1 MTKPTVSYRR
11 IDQLKAIAFDRGFTN
26 EDARQFGKLSKTAT
40 WEALLELYLV
50 DGESLDTVLDVPLD
64 TVLGSVDAVPELLD
78 TATVDTVD
86 AVLDIPLDTG
96 ETVANSRKQSD
107 CLYTLTAPLDTV
119 LGSVDAVPELLDT
132 ATVDSVDAVP
142 ELLDTVPEVIQT
154 VASSRKQF
162 DCLYTL
168 TAPLDAVLESVDTL
182 DWTNDGSFPVCGFT
196 RQNSTSFLDWVDL
209 GQLIALILASTGV
222 FVLAM
227 SMWRQINPLNL
238 FPSPVRINIQ
248 IGTKL

>member
-1 MTKPTVSYRR
+1 MTKPIVSYRR

-50 DGESLDTVLDVPLD
+50 DGESLDTL
-64 TVLGSVDAVPELLD
+64 
-78 TATVDTVD
+78 
-86 AVLDIPLDTG
+86 LDIPLDKALDSVDTTP
-96 ETVANSRKQSD
+96 E
-107 CLYTLTAPLDTV
+107 PLDT
-119 LGSVDAVPELLDT
+119 EN
-132 ATVDSVDAVP
+132 VDSVD
-142 ELLDTVPEVIQT
+142 
-154 VASSRKQF
+154 
-162 DCLYTL
+162 TL
-168 TAPLDAVLESVDTL
+168 G
-182 DWTNDGSFPVCGFT
+182 WTNDGSFPVCGFT
-196 RQNSTSFLDWVDL
+196 RQNSTFLDWVDFS
-209 GQLIALILASTGV
+209 QFIALVLASAGV